1 MREELVELTTMCM
14 LTDGEGNVLVQERP
28 AHWPGL
34 AFPGGHVEKGE
45 TMIESA
51 IREVREETGLT
62 MIDPRLVGIRQFING
77 NGNRYIV
84 FLYRADTYSGT
95 LRDSEEGMVRWVPL
109 SEITEENSARGFMSS
124 LRLFREDS
132 LQEMIYE
139 EEGGWRYI

>member
-1 MREELVELTTMCM
+1 MREELTELTTMCM
-14 LTDGEGNVLVQERP
+14 VTDQEGNVLVQERP

-45 TMIESA
+45 TMLESA

-62 MIDPRLVGIRQFING
+62 MIEPRLAGIRQFTNG

-84 FLYRADTYSGT
+84 FLYRAEKYSGT
-95 LRDSEEGMVRWVPL
+95 LHGSEEGSVRWVPL

-124 LRLFREDS
+124 IRLFTDDQ

-139 EEGGWRYI
+139 EGTGWRYI